1 MANKKISNTI
11 SAEIV
16 KEIKYLDDKIGCDF
30 FYFYLDIILTNGL
43 FCLMLIGRA
52 WLAESAWIKRPEAV
66 ILCATATIGI
76 FVVIAELLDDVVQ
89 ALEQFDQD
97 GIWKDETR
105 GLHLILALRGGTSKL
120 PSLKL
125 GAIFSLGALPV
136 FVVLHVAQR
145 LARLDDNSPLSIMG
159 EVLAIMIFAVM
170 SLYEVRKMR
179 RHMTQLKEILQH
191 IEQVESSTS
200 QKSKANNM
208 DYEDIEAQ
216 VSTKETSE
224 LGENFYV
231 MIYHEYNGEGDF
243 TFCGPL
249 VCRLTEGENLHS
261 LNKISLKAVVAT
273 RDNVKLITTEVERG
287 KLIVKYNARNTENF
301 TFANK
306 AQQGIVKLLHR
317 EAVRK
322 SHEDED

>member
-1 MANKKISNTI
+1 
-11 SAEIV
+11 
-16 KEIKYLDDKIGCDF
+16 
-30 FYFYLDIILTNGL
+30 
-43 FCLMLIGRA
+43 
-52 WLAESAWIKRPEAV
+52 
-66 ILCATATIGI
+66 
-76 FVVIAELLDDVVQ
+76 
-89 ALEQFDQD
+89 
-97 GIWKDETR
+97 
-105 GLHLILALRGGTSKL
+105 
-120 PSLKL
+120 
-125 GAIFSLGALPV
+125 
-136 FVVLHVAQR
+136 
-145 LARLDDNSPLSIMG
+145 
-159 EVLAIMIFAVM
+159 
-170 SLYEVRKMR
+170 
-179 RHMTQLKEILQH
+179 
-191 IEQVESSTS
+191 
-200 QKSKANNM
+200 M

-216 VSTKETSE
+216 VSAKETSE

-306 AQQGIVKLLHR
+306 AQQGIVKLLHQ